1 MSVFSSVFLYI
12 FVSRVIVDWW
22 LRQLRAGAA
31 RVGAVFVFVSVFVS
45 VFLSVFVSVFVSVFS
60 SVFLYIFVSRVIVDW
75 WLRQLRAGAARVG
88 AASGDVGIKR

>member
-1 MSVFSSVFLYI
+1 M
-12 FVSRVIVDWW
+12 
-22 LRQLRAGAA
+22 
-31 RVGAVFVFVSVFVS
+31 
-45 VFLSVFVSVFVSVFS
+45 SVFVSVFS